1 MVVLEEKVYNL
12 RGNNRHLGKPT
23 KEGFVRSCSAPHEKM
38 PSSTRPRGTSLG
50 NYDMRCDQMLMT
62 SRKLWKNSVVAGE
75 TIKMEFH
82 SFAQAGVQWC
92 DLGSRQP
99 PPPSDSPASA
109 FRVATDCRVS
119 LLSPRLECNGV
130 ISAHCNLR
138 LPGSSDSPASAS

>member
-1 MVVLEEKVYNL
+1 
-12 RGNNRHLGKPT
+12 
-23 KEGFVRSCSAPHEKM
+23 M

-109 FRVATDCRVS
+109 FRVATDCRYVPS
-119 LLSPRLECNGV
+119 RPANFVFLVETGFLHVGQAGLKLPTSGEIHSEVRSTLRSGV
-130 ISAHCNLR
+130 
-138 LPGSSDSPASAS
+138 

>member
-1 MVVLEEKVYNL
+1 
-12 RGNNRHLGKPT
+12 
-23 KEGFVRSCSAPHEKM
+23 M

-109 FRVATDCRVS
+109 FRVATDCRVC
-119 LLSPRLECNGV
+119 LLDLRYATTRNMTNQLFRLLIFCFVLFFLLTG
-130 ISAHCNLR
+130 
-138 LPGSSDSPASAS
+138 